1 MKTFTYPSSDGTRNY
16 TAVLADDGKLLC
28 NCKGWTMRRG
38 TQARHCKHTKLVANG
53 HPVVTRGEFVFLEF
67 NPGPDH
73 TTFRQAPDPIVKGNQ
88 TRIMVTPTVIA
99 ALDDA
104 RPPAPMLASAMTDPV
119 TGAAFDRRFATGYVQ
134 EEKLDGHRCMVV
146 VDEDDSVRA
155 YSRPRA
161 GGTGAKLRDLPA
173 AIVAQFVTMGW
184 GIYDGEL
191 VAPNGKAWDVVVKG
205 AHLVF
210 VAFDILA
217 CNGVSVTNVNYQTRR
232 YLLLEKLRRLPDGQ
246 QSVST
251 VLSDPPSWKGV
262 QAIWKRG
269 GEGVIL
275 KRVDSLYRPGAR
287 SLDWLKVKQHAA
299 ATLTIVGYQAGKLGP
314 YASIVLRDTQ
324 GIETTVKTL
333 DNALLRDLAADPQA
347 FIGRRVVISFQEKTP
362 AGTYRHPMF
371 DHFATKGE

>member
-28 NCKGWTMRRG
+28 NCKGWTVRRG
-38 TQARHCKHTKLVANG
+38 EQARHCKHTKLVANG

-67 NPGPDH
+67 NPSPDW
-73 TTFRQAPDPIVKGNQ
+73 TTFRQAPDWIPPIVLGGPGEN
-88 TRIMVTPTVIA
+88 TADDELPT
-99 ALDDA
+99 

-119 TGAAFDRRFATGYVQ
+119 TGAAFDRRFATGWVM
-134 EEKLDGHRCMVV
+134 EEKLDGHRCTVV

-191 VAPNGKAWDVVVKG
+191 VAPSGKAWDVVVKG

-246 QSVST
+246 QSIST
-251 VLSDPPSWKGV
+251 VLSDPPSWTGV
-262 QAIWKRG
+262 QAIWARG
-269 GEGVIL
+269 GEGVIV
-275 KRVDSLYRPGAR
+275 KRADSLYRPGAR

-314 YASIVLRDTQ
+314 YASIVLRDKQ

-333 DNALLRDLAADPQA
+333 DNALLRDLAANPQA